1 MLNCFFTF
9 DAKKTDLVL
18 DYEDVSNKCLLQV
31 FPTTGLRHRM
41 LVGGSLEFTAVRLED
56 AGTYVCTASNDA
68 GSVSREITLDV
79 QGKGHSCSGRIRFLS
94 QCNWPRY
101 ILVFSL

>member
-1 MLNCFFTF
+1 M
-9 DAKKTDLVL
+9 
-18 DYEDVSNKCLLQV
+18 SNKCLLQV

-79 QGKGHSCSGRIRFLS
+79 QGKGHSCVQKGKGSIANVTGP
-94 QCNWPRY
+94 QY
-101 ILVFSL
+101 IYS